1 MRKHE
6 KKSRVCASFMDL
18 EKTYDRVIRE
28 ALWLVLRMYDV
39 GGKLLYGI
47 KNVYVSSVACIRVK
61 GCESEC
67 FMINSGVRQ
76 GCIMFSWLCNVYMDA
91 EMNEI
96 KMGMGRMGMRF
107 LEEGRE

>member
-1 MRKHE
+1 MRK
-6 KKSRVCASFMDL
+6 KRRVCASFMDL

-28 ALWLVLRMYDV
+28 TLWLVLRMYDV

-67 FMINSGVRQ
+67 FMINSGVRLW
-76 GCIMFSWLCNVYMDA
+76 CIMSLWLFNVYMDVVMK
-91 EMNEI
+91 EV
-96 KMGMGRMGMRF
+96 KMGILR
-107 LEEGRE
+107 RE